1 MELAMLS
8 FLSALMIGLT
18 AMIGW
23 VSQPPRRAYDHS
35 DVPLQI
41 NENDLADIQ

>member
-1 MELAMLS
+1 MELTMLS
-8 FLSALMIGLT
+8 FLSALIIGLT

-23 VSQPPRRAYDHS
+23 VSQPPRRVHDHA

>member
-1 MELAMLS
+1 MEVTVVS
-8 FLSALMIGLT
+8 FLSALIVGLT

-23 VSQPPRRAYDHS
+23 VSQPPRRAFDHS